1 MPIILQSKFFA
12 FMIFRVMR
20 RSPNRWKIGLILCLG
35 LIFMISLSGCYKANV
50 IYGQSQIDYG
60 LTNIIKLDSLTPVV
74 STLFVDSTPSSGK
87 GLLWCGGYNDPYFGP
102 INTRSYFELSPPAY
116 SSILP
121 GAQFDSM
128 TLYLVPSNKYYYGDT
143 TVPLNIY
150 ANRIQYTMFYP
161 VYASQFYTND
171 SFPTNYFL
179 GHVQTL
185 MRPNFP
191 DTVYMHMDSTLGAEM
206 FNHYIN
212 EDLELSNTTNFLQY
226 FPGIQLS
233 TDANSQ
239 NIYSFKDSVMAK
251 IWYHDYATHAVKA
264 IQFKYVNKGYQ
275 FNEIRNT
282 PIAPL
287 NQFDHRYQD
296 VVQQIYSTAQGFNHL
311 AYLNPLLG
319 YTIKFEFPG
328 IRGLY
333 QADTNFVK
341 ILKAE
346 LITRPIPNSFSFFN
360 QLPANVELYATN
372 YINQPGSAVTTGTLT
387 ADYWGGPTTNY
398 TFDITSYLLSAI
410 ANPAAISQ
418 GDGLIM
424 EPASTFYTQFNR
436 AVIGDKQFEGE
447 YEAPNYYQSEVIIYY
462 VAVKT
467 SFQ

>member
-1 MPIILQSKFFA
+1 M
-12 FMIFRVMR
+12 
-20 RSPNRWKIGLILCLG
+20 LCLG
-35 LIFMISLSGCYKANV
+35 LIFVMSLSGCYKANV

-60 LTNIIKLDSLTPVV
+60 LTNIVKLDSLTPVV
-74 STLFVDSTPSSGK
+74 STLFVDSTPSSAK
-87 GLLWCGGYNDPYFGP
+87 GLIFCGGYNDPYFGP
-102 INTRSYFELSPPAY
+102 IVTRSYFEISPPAF

-121 GAQFDSM
+121 GAAFDSM

-150 ANRIQYTMFYP
+150 ANKIQYTMFYP
-161 VYASQFYTND
+161 VTESQFYTND
-171 SFPTNYFL
+171 SFPTNYYL
-179 GHVQTL
+179 GHVQTR
-185 MRPNFP
+185 MRPSFP
-191 DTVYMHMDSTLGAEM
+191 DTVYMHLDSTLGAQM
-206 FNHYIN
+206 FNLYIN
-212 EDLELSNTTNFLQY
+212 QGQEFANITNFLQY

-233 TDANSQ
+233 TDANAG
-239 NIYSFKDSVMAK
+239 NIYSFKDSCMVK

-275 FNEIRNT
+275 FNEVRNK

-287 NQFDHRYQD
+287 DQFNHRYD
-296 VVQQIYSTAQGFNHL
+296 IDVQQIYSTQAGFNHL

-328 IRGLY
+328 LRGLY

-346 LITRPIPNSFSFFN
+346 LITRPIPNSYSYYN

-387 ADYWGGPTTNY
+387 ADYFGGPTTNY
-398 TFDITSYLLSAI
+398 SFDITTYLLSAI
-410 ANPAAISQ
+410 ANPSAADQ

-436 AVIGDKQFEGE
+436 CIIGDKQFEGE
-447 YEAPNYYQSEVIIYY
+447 YSAPNYYQSEVILYY
-462 VAVKT
+462 VAVKN